1 MRGESALSSTPA
13 RLPQVDTQT
22 TVVGQSASSWRIIRH
37 QSLDFPAP
45 SDYADGVY
53 ERHIA
58 RNLLDAL
65 ADRPMVVLHGARQT
79 GKSWLAE
86 QVASGPHRSEYLTL
100 DDPAVLTGATGD
112 PAGFIQNLRGNVVI
126 DEVQRAPHLFVAVK
140 ASVDRNRQAGRF
152 LLTGSAN
159 IWLVP
164 KLSESLAGRM
174 EILTLW
180 PLSQGEIEGTRESF
194 VDVAFADDALP
205 LRRAPANRDDII
217 GRILAGGY
225 PEALALSPARRA
237 RWFASYVTAILQR
250 DVRELS
256 QRIERLTELPRLLTA
271 LAGRTA
277 TLLNA
282 AELSRAS
289 GIPERTVLRYLTLL
303 EATFLI
309 IRVPAWTA
317 NLRKRLLKTPKVVMV
332 DTGLAAY
339 LQNVDARRL
348 KAEPALLGPLLE
360 TFVITEL
367 LKQQTWS
374 ATQPEVGHFRTAHGE
389 EVDVVLDA
397 RGRLVGVE
405 VKATVSVSSDDFRGL
420 RAMATATGRRFHRG
434 ILFYLGDTAVAVGPQ
449 LYALPLPAL
458 WRTRT

>member
-1 MRGESALSSTPA
+1 M
-13 RLPQVDTQT
+13 
-22 TVVGQSASSWRIIRH
+22 
-37 QSLDFPAP
+37 
-45 SDYADGVY
+45 Y
-53 ERHIA
+53 ERNIT

-65 ADRPMVVLHGARQT
+65 SDRPVVVLHGARQA
-79 GKSWLAE
+79 GKSWLA
-86 QVASGPHRSEYLTL
+86 QQIADGPHPAEYLTL
-100 DDPAVLTGATGD
+100 DDPAVLTATTGD
-112 PAGFIQNLRGNVVI
+112 PAGFIQNLKGSSVI
-126 DEVQRAPHLFVAVK
+126 DEVQRAPQLFVAIK

-164 KLSESLAGRM
+164 RLSESLAGRM

-180 PLSQGEIEGTRESF
+180 PLSQGEIEGNRESF
-194 VDVAFADDALP
+194 IDVAFTDDPPP
-205 LRRAPANRDDII
+205 LRRVPIERDDVIR
-217 GRILAGGY
+217 RILAGGY
-225 PEALALSPARRA
+225 PEALGLSPTRRR
-237 RWFASYVTAILQR
+237 RWFASYITAILQR
-250 DVRELS
+250 DVRELA
-256 QRIERLTELPRLLTA
+256 QRIERLSELPRLLTA

-289 GIPERTVLRYLTLL
+289 GIPEWTVSRYLTLL

-309 IRVPAWTA
+309 VRVPAWTG
-317 NLRKRLLKTPKVVMV
+317 NLHKRLLKMPKVVIA

-339 LQNVDARRL
+339 LQGVDSRRL
-348 KAEPALLGPLLE
+348 KAEPALVGSLLE
-360 TFVITEL
+360 TLVITEL

-374 ATQPEVGHFRTAHGE
+374 ATQPEVAHFRTAHGE

-405 VKATVSVSSDDFRGL
+405 VKAAASVFSDDFRGL
-420 RAMATATGRRFHRG
+420 RAMAAATGRRFHRG

-458 WRTRT
+458 WRTLP

>member
-1 MRGESALSSTPA
+1 MYKRNIT
-13 RLPQVDTQT
+13 
-22 TVVGQSASSWRIIRH
+22 
-37 QSLDFPAP
+37 
-45 SDYADGVY
+45 
-53 ERHIA
+53 

-65 ADRPMVVLHGARQT
+65 ADRPVVVLHGARQA

-86 QVASGPHRSEYLTL
+86 QVGSGPHPAEYLTL
-100 DDPAVLTGATGD
+100 DDPAVLTAVTSD
-112 PAGFIQNLRGNVVI
+112 AAGFIQSLRGNAIV
-126 DEVQRAPHLFVAVK
+126 DEVQRAPQLFVAIK
-140 ASVDRNRQAGRF
+140 ASVDRSRQAGRF

-164 KLSESLAGRM
+164 RLSESLAGRM

-180 PLSQGEIEGTRESF
+180 PLSQGEIEGIHEEFIEVVFS
-194 VDVAFADDALP
+194 DDTPP
-205 LRRAPANRDDII
+205 LRRVQVDRDDILR
-217 GRILAGGY
+217 RILAGGY
-225 PEALALSPARRA
+225 PEAVALPPARRA
-237 RWFASYVTAILQR
+237 RWFASYITAILQR
-250 DVRELS
+250 DIRELA
-256 QRIERLTELPRLLTA
+256 QRIERLSELPRLLTA

-303 EATFLI
+303 EATFLVS
-309 IRVPAWTA
+309 RVPAWTA
-317 NLRKRLLKTPKVVMV
+317 NLRKRLLKTPKVVML

-339 LQNVDARRL
+339 LQNVDVRRL

-374 ATQPEVGHFRTAHGE
+374 AVQPEVGHFRTAHGE
-389 EVDVVLDA
+389 EADVVLDA
-397 RGRLVGVE
+397 RGRLVGIE
-405 VKATVSVSSDDFRGL
+405 VKAAASVSADDFRGL
-420 RAMATATGRRFHRG
+420 RAMAASTGRRFHRG
-434 ILFYLGDTAVAVGPQ
+434 ILLYLGDTAVAVGPQ

-458 WRTRT
+458 WRMRS

>member
-1 MRGESALSSTPA
+1 MSAINRLILRSLSGYTGA
-13 RLPQVDTQT
+13 
-22 TVVGQSASSWRIIRH
+22 
-37 QSLDFPAP
+37 
-45 SDYADGVY
+45 VY
-53 ERHIA
+53 ERSIA

-65 ADRPMVVLHGARQT
+65 GDRPVVVLHGARQT
-79 GKSWLAE
+79 GKSWLAQ
-86 QVASGPHRSEYLTL
+86 QVAGGPHPAEYLTL

-112 PAGFIQNLRGNVVI
+112 PSGFIQNLQGNAVI
-126 DEVQRAPHLFVAVK
+126 DEVQRAPQLFVAIK

-164 KLSESLAGRM
+164 QLSESLAGRM

-180 PLSQGEIEGTRESF
+180 PLSQGEIEGVRDNF
-194 VDVAFADDALP
+194 IDVAFADGALP
-205 LRRAPANRDDII
+205 LKRVPVDRDDII
-217 GRILAGGY
+217 RRILAGGY
-225 PEALALSPARRA
+225 PEALALASARRV
-237 RWFASYVTAILQR
+237 RWFASYITAIMQR
-250 DVRELS
+250 DVRELA
-256 QRIERLTELPRLLTA
+256 QRIERMTELPRLLTA

-317 NLRKRLLKTPKVVMV
+317 NLRKRLLKTPKIVMV

-348 KAEPALLGPLLE
+348 KTEPALLGPLLE
-360 TFVITEL
+360 TFVVTEL

-374 ATQPEVGHFRTAHGE
+374 TTQPEVGHFRTAHGE

-397 RGRLVGVE
+397 RGRLIGIE
-405 VKATVSVSSDDFRGL
+405 VKAAVSISPDDFRGL
-420 RAMATATGRRFHRG
+420 RAMADATGRRFHRG

-449 LYALPLPAL
+449 IYALPLPAL
-458 WRTRT
+458 WRTRP

>member
-1 MRGESALSSTPA
+1 M
-13 RLPQVDTQT
+13 
-22 TVVGQSASSWRIIRH
+22 
-37 QSLDFPAP
+37 
-45 SDYADGVY
+45 Y
-53 ERHIA
+53 ERNITPS
-58 RNLLDAL
+58 LLAAL
-65 ADRPMVVLHGARQT
+65 ADRPVVVLHGARQT
-79 GKSWLAE
+79 GKSWLA
-86 QVASGPHRSEYLTL
+86 QQISSRQHPANYLTL
-100 DDPAVLTGATGD
+100 DDPAVLTAATGD
-112 PAGFIQNLRGNVVI
+112 PTGFIQTLQEAAVI
-126 DEVQRAPHLFVAVK
+126 DEAQRASELFLAIK
-140 ASVDRNRQAGRF
+140 ASVDRDRRPGRF

-180 PLSQGEIEGTRESF
+180 PLSQGEIEGAQEGF
-194 VDVAFADDALP
+194 VDAGFADDPLP
-205 LRRAPANRDDII
+205 LARMKVDRQDII
-217 GRILAGGY
+217 RRLLAGGY
-225 PEALALSPARRA
+225 PEALSLSQVRRR

-250 DVRELS
+250 DVRELA
-256 QRIERLTELPRLLTA
+256 QRIERLAEMPRLLTA

-289 GIPERTVLRYLTLL
+289 GIPERTLHRYLTLL

-309 IRVPAWTA
+309 LRIPAWTA
-317 NLRKRLLKTPKVVMV
+317 NLRKRLLKTPKVVAV

-348 KAEPALLGPLLE
+348 NAEPSLLGPLLE

-367 LKQQTWS
+367 VKQQSWS
-374 ATQPEVGHFRTAHGE
+374 HTQPEVGHFRTAHGE

-397 RGRLVGVE
+397 RGRLVGIE
-405 VKATVSVSSDDFRGL
+405 VKAAASVSEADFRGL
-420 RAMATATGRRFHRG
+420 RAMAAATGRRFHRG
-434 ILFYLGDTAVAVGPQ
+434 ILLYLGETAVAVSPQ

-458 WRTRT
+458 WRMSVRADG

>member
-1 MRGESALSSTPA
+1 M
-13 RLPQVDTQT
+13 
-22 TVVGQSASSWRIIRH
+22 
-37 QSLDFPAP
+37 
-45 SDYADGVY
+45 Y
-53 ERHIA
+53 ERNIA

-65 ADRPMVVLHGARQT
+65 ADRPVVVLHGARQT
-79 GKSWLAE
+79 GKSWLAQ
-86 QVASGPHRSEYLTL
+86 QVAGGPHPAEYLTL
-100 DDPAVLTGATGD
+100 DDPAVLTGAAGD
-112 PAGFIQNLRGNVVI
+112 PAGFIQNLQGNSVI
-126 DEVQRAPHLFVAVK
+126 DEVQRAPQLFVAIK
-140 ASVDRNRQAGRF
+140 ASVDRNRRAGRF

-164 KLSESLAGRM
+164 RLSESLAGRM

-180 PLSQGEIEGTRESF
+180 PLSQGEIERIREGF
-194 VDVAFADDALP
+194 IDVAFADDGMP
-205 LRRAPANRDDII
+205 LKRVPADRDDII
-217 GRILAGGY
+217 GRVLAGGY
-225 PEALALSPARRA
+225 PEALALSSARRV
-237 RWFASYVTAILQR
+237 RWFASYITAILQR
-250 DVRELS
+250 DVRELA

-289 GIPERTVLRYLTLL
+289 GIPQRTVLRYLALL
-303 EATFLI
+303 EATFLVV
-309 IRVPAWTA
+309 RVPAWTA
-317 NLRKRLLKTPKVVMV
+317 NVRKRLLKTPKVVMV

-339 LQNVDARRL
+339 LQNVDVRRL
-348 KAEPALLGPLLE
+348 KNEPALLGPLLE

-374 ATQPEVGHFRTAHGE
+374 TTQPEVSHFRTAHGE

-405 VKATVSVSSDDFRGL
+405 VKAAASISPDDFRGL
-420 RAMATATGRRFHRG
+420 RAMADATGRRFHRG

-449 LYALPLPAL
+449 LHALPLPAL
-458 WRTRT
+458 WRTRR

>member
-1 MRGESALSSTPA
+1 MYKRNIT
-13 RLPQVDTQT
+13 
-22 TVVGQSASSWRIIRH
+22 
-37 QSLDFPAP
+37 
-45 SDYADGVY
+45 
-53 ERHIA
+53 

-65 ADRPMVVLHGARQT
+65 ADRPVVVLHGARQA

-86 QVASGPHRSEYLTL
+86 QVGSGPHPAEYLTL
-100 DDPAVLTGATGD
+100 DDPAVLTAVTSD
-112 PAGFIQNLRGNVVI
+112 AAGFIQSLRGNAIV
-126 DEVQRAPHLFVAVK
+126 DEVQRAPQLFVAIK
-140 ASVDRNRQAGRF
+140 ASVDRSRQAGRF

-164 KLSESLAGRM
+164 RLSESLAGRM

-180 PLSQGEIEGTRESF
+180 PLSQGEIEGIHEEFIEVVFS
-194 VDVAFADDALP
+194 DDTPP
-205 LRRAPANRDDII
+205 LRRVQVDRDDILR
-217 GRILAGGY
+217 RILAGGY
-225 PEALALSPARRA
+225 PEAVALPPARRA
-237 RWFASYVTAILQR
+237 RWFASYITAILQR
-250 DVRELS
+250 DIRELA
-256 QRIERLTELPRLLTA
+256 QRIERLSELPRLLTA

-303 EATFLI
+303 EATFLVS
-309 IRVPAWTA
+309 RVPAWTA
-317 NLRKRLLKTPKVVMV
+317 NLRKRLLKTPKVVML

-339 LQNVDARRL
+339 LQNVDVRRL

-374 ATQPEVGHFRTAHGE
+374 AVQPEVGHFRTAHGE
-389 EVDVVLDA
+389 EADVVLDA
-397 RGRLVGVE
+397 RGRLVGIE
-405 VKATVSVSSDDFRGL
+405 VKAAASVSADDFRGL
-420 RAMATATGRRFHRG
+420 RAMAASTGRRFHRG
-434 ILFYLGDTAVAVGPQ
+434 ILLYLGDTAVAVGPQ

-458 WRTRT
+458 WRMRA

>member
-1 MRGESALSSTPA
+1 MYQRNIT
-13 RLPQVDTQT
+13 
-22 TVVGQSASSWRIIRH
+22 
-37 QSLDFPAP
+37 
-45 SDYADGVY
+45 
-53 ERHIA
+53 

-65 ADRPMVVLHGARQT
+65 ADSPVAVLHGARQA
-79 GKSWLAE
+79 GKTYLAQ
-86 QVASGPHRSEYLTL
+86 QVASGPHPAEYFTL
-100 DDPAVLTGATGD
+100 DDPAVLTAAASD
-112 PAGFIQNLRGNVVI
+112 PTGFIQALRGNAVI
-126 DEVQRAPHLFVAVK
+126 DEVQRAPQLLVAIK
-140 ASVDRNRQAGRF
+140 ANVDRDRRAGRF

-164 KLSESLAGRM
+164 RLSESLAGRM

-180 PLSQGEIEGTRESF
+180 PLSQGEIEGIHEGFIDLVFS
-194 VDVAFADDALP
+194 DDAPP
-205 LRRAPANRDDII
+205 LNRVRVDRDDII

-225 PEALALSPARRA
+225 PEALSRSPPRRA
-237 RWFASYVTAILQR
+237 RWFGSYITAILQR
-250 DVRELS
+250 DIRELA
-256 QRIERLTELPRLLTA
+256 QRIERLSELPRLLTA

-289 GIPERTVLRYLTLL
+289 GIPERTVVRYLTLL

-309 IRVPAWTA
+309 HKVPAWTA
-317 NLRKRLLKTPKVVMV
+317 NLRKRLLKTPKVVSV
-332 DTGLAAY
+332 DTALAAY
-339 LQNVDARRL
+339 LQTVNARRL

-374 ATQPEVGHFRTAHGE
+374 TTQPEVAHFRTAHGE

-397 RGRLVGVE
+397 GGRLVGIE
-405 VKATVSVSSDDFRGL
+405 VKAAASVSSDDFRGL
-420 RAMATATGRRFHRG
+420 RAMAAATGRRFHRG
-434 ILFYLGDTAVAVGPQ
+434 ILLYLGDTAVAVGPQ

-458 WRTRT
+458 WRMRPQRVASA